1 MVASV
6 GATVGT
12 VTTWPRIR
20 ITASVD
26 ARAKIAV
33 TIGRSI
39 EVTVPK
45 VIVRITIAAMMPT
58 SSLDSVDGF
67 DTFWPSCPPV
77 STWRPA
83 ASAGFAA
90 ASMIACASDLES
102 EPGLTA
108 SVTEM

>member
-1 MVASV
+1 M
-6 GATVGT
+6 
-12 VTTWPRIR
+12 R
-20 ITASVD
+20 ITASVES
-26 ARAKIAV
+26 RANTAV
-33 TIGRSI
+33 TIGSNI
-39 EVTVPK
+39 DVMVPK

-77 STWRPA
+77 STWSPA
-83 ASAGFAA
+83 ACAGLAA
-90 ASMIACASDLES
+90 ASMMSCASDSDS